1 MSEEAGTTLT
11 KEQMAEYLAL
21 KAAQEQQ
28 AQGPPQVTLASA
40 QTPRAAP
47 KAALP
52 MAPAPYPGGGEAHY
66 EYGDQQV
73 AGPYHPYQGA
83 FQGFPTPVPFQGHP
97 FGQDA
102 YGRFQ
107 GPPGPG
113 YYDPHSQLYTPPHFG
128 GQSWEHGVPGH
139 YTPVARTVSLG
150 RGPRPQHRSSSVQQ
164 PSSASSHGG
173 SQQGSH
179 TPSSPPLTPQASLGQ
194 ANRGGKSG
202 RRNRSRDR
210 KRASQGGSPGGQP
223 PGKKS
228 ARSPPRG
235 PRG

>member
-1 MSEEAGTTLT
+1 MTMATNRSRDPTTPT
-11 KEQMAEYLAL
+11 KGHF
-21 KAAQEQQ
+21 K
-28 AQGPPQVTLASA
+28 GSPPRSPSKGIPLDKM
-40 QTPRAAP
+40 PI
-47 KAALP
+47 
-52 MAPAPYPGGGEAHY
+52 GG
-66 EYGDQQV
+66 
-73 AGPYHPYQGA
+73 
-83 FQGFPTPVPFQGHP
+83 FNL
-97 FGQDA
+97 
-102 YGRFQ
+102 

-128 GQSWEHGVPGH
+128 GQGWEHGVPGH
-139 YTPVARTVSLG
+139 YTPVARTVSRG

-228 ARSPPRG
+228 TRSPLRGRDARSTEGSFLSRALIPALK
-235 PRG
+235 